1 MNYLL
6 KINYDGTPFK
16 GFAKQPRQRTIQ
28 GEVEK
33 AIETIYR
40 VKAKTVG
47 SGRTDAGVHASAQ
60 FVSFSCDRD
69 LSVQKMKKAL
79 NAVLPDEIRV
89 EHASVVDEFFSARFS
104 AKKKIYEYVLARE
117 YDAFNFKFAELIP
130 SGFDVRLAKKG
141 ARKLVGTH
149 DFKSFSASDSDV
161 KDFVK
166 TIYSINFIKT
176 DKGINIRV
184 CGSGFL
190 HNMVRII
197 VGTLLDCGTG
207 KIKPRKVKEIL
218 MGKDRR
224 LAGRTAPAKALF
236 LKEVIY

>member
-6 KINYDGTPFK
+6 KINYDGSAFK

-28 GEVEK
+28 GEIEA
-33 AIETIYR
+33 AIEKIYG
-40 VKAKTVG
+40 VKVKTVG
-47 SGRTDAGVHASAQ
+47 SGRTDAGVHALAQ
-60 FVSFSCDRD
+60 FVSFSCGRD
-69 LSVQKMKKAL
+69 LSVLKMKKSL

-89 EHASVVDEFFSARFS
+89 EKAEVVDEFFSARFS
-104 AKKKIYEYVLARE
+104 AKQKIYEYVLVFE
-117 YDAFNFKFAELIP
+117 YDAFNFRFAELVPIN
-130 SGFDVRLAKKG
+130 FNLNLAKKG
-141 ARKLVGTH
+141 ARYLVGKH

-161 KDFVK
+161 RDFVK
-166 TIYSINFIKT
+166 TIHYIKFVKT

-218 MGKDRR
+218 DGQDRR
-224 LAGRTAPAKALF
+224 LAGKTAPAKALF